1 MSIKSAIQHFSV
13 RNSFLIKKIT
23 SKSLCQDSNFQIP
36 NPQSAIRN
44 PKSKKPPIF
53 NFLFGLFIF
62 VFLTGF
68 ARAHTVPLELN
79 NLVMEGKN
87 HIYRLEFEE
96 AEKLFRESQA
106 EFPEYP
112 QGYVYQAYITALF
125 YALDQSNDSLAQKL
139 EEQLQQAIEVAK
151 DYKDRYNDSAGS
163 YFHLALANSIKA
175 LYYIVDRSYVK
186 GYWYGRKAKG
196 DLNKVVEMD
205 STYYDAYIGLGLF
218 HYYADLLPGFLKFVA
233 GVLGFDGDR
242 VKGKAEIELT
252 ATKGHYFKIESE
264 FLFYSIGY
272 FLEGDK
278 DNSIRALQRM
288 YQQYPTN
295 QGLGVMIAYHYR
307 RSGLIQQ
314 CIDMCEKLIKE
325 EDPPML
331 PQITNLKYYNLA
343 LCYYD
348 LNEFAKADSVLTA
361 VEAKG
366 IRKSLY
372 YQASINYYRGHIAD
386 LHFDHPTAL
395 KYFEKIPDHK
405 QTKYWYWLSRPFI
418 KYPTDSLVYQY
429 FIAVNLLGSRQFQK
443 SMAQALQ
450 LKEALQSGETSP
462 NPDIRFLAGDV
473 LARNFYYQRQLKRSW
488 EIYQKFIP
496 DLDKMEDKLRRSW
509 VYIHYYYLLREMGD
523 YKEAEDML
531 KKADD
536 IDDDF
541 TRIIV
546 EREKFILKKK
556 YEAQAE
562 LKN

>member
-1 MSIKSAIQHFSV
+1 
-13 RNSFLIKKIT
+13 
-23 SKSLCQDSNFQIP
+23 
-36 NPQSAIRN
+36 
-44 PKSKKPPIF
+44 
-53 NFLFGLFIF
+53 
-62 VFLTGF
+62 
-68 ARAHTVPLELN
+68 
-79 NLVMEGKN
+79 MEGKN

-139 EEQLQQAIEVAK
+139 EEQLQQAVEVAK
-151 DYKDRYNDSAGS
+151 DYKGRYNDSAGS

-175 LYYIVDRSYVK
+175 LYYIIERSYIK

-196 DLNKVVEMD
+196 DLNKVVEID

-233 GVLGFDGDR
+233 GILGFDGDR
-242 VKGKAEIELT
+242 VKGKAEIQL
-252 ATKGHYFKIESE
+252 AAAKGYYFKVESE
-264 FLFYSIGY
+264 FLFHSIRY
-272 FLEGDK
+272 FLEGEK
-278 DNSIRALQRM
+278 KNAFQALQKM
-288 YQQYPTN
+288 YQRYPTN

-307 RSGLIQQ
+307 RTGYIRQ
-314 CIDMCEKLIKE
+314 CIEMCKKLIKE

-343 LCYYD
+343 VCYYD
-348 LNEFAKADSVLTA
+348 LNEFAKADSVLEA

-366 IRKSLY
+366 IRKSFY
-372 YQASINYYRGHIAD
+372 YRASIDYYRGHIAD
-386 LHFDHPTAL
+386 LRFDHQTAL
-395 KYFEKIPDHK
+395 EYFERIPEHK
-405 QTKYWYWLSRPFI
+405 QTKYWYGLSRPFI
-418 KYPTDSLVYQY
+418 KYPMDSLVYKY
-429 FIAVNLLGSRQFQK
+429 FIAVNLFGSRQFQK
-443 SMAQALQ
+443 SMAQSLQ
-450 LKEALQSGETSP
+450 LKEALESGKTSP

-473 LARNFYYQRQLKRSW
+473 LGRNLYKQRQFKRSR
-488 EIYQKFIP
+488 EIYQEFVP
-496 DLDKMEDKLRRSW
+496 DLNKMEDKLRRAW
-509 VYIHYYYLLREMGD
+509 MYIHYHYLLREMGE
-523 YKEAEDML
+523 YKKAEEML

-556 YEAQAE
+556 YKAQAE
-562 LKN
+562 LKD